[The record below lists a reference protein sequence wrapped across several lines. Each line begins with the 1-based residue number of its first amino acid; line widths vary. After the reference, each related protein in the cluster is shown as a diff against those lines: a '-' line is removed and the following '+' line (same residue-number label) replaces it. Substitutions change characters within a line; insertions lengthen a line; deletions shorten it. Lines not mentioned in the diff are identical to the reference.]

1 MSTSPTFLQ
10 YLKDRLWPAIW
21 SAFGRTFV
29 LLGLALLGWGAD
41 NLTGF
46 FAHPA
51 RAGLA
56 AVALASGLFLG
67 WLRYRTPPQPH
78 HAHDPEHWHYSLAE
92 LVFILA
98 AFGDRRN
105 VLTWAENPSLRWVGL
120 AIYLLASFYFAWA
133 NLTWVT
139 YLRREVENSL
149 EVPALLPSGPYRWTR
164 YPTLLA
170 LFLQVVGFVL
180 VFRSWVGLVFLLPL
194 LWVIFRRA
202 RIWDQELIHD
212 YPPRGATRCQT
223 SKSLIPFIY

>member
-1 MSTSPTFLQ
+1 MSTSPTFLE
-10 YLKDRLWPAIW
+10 YLKAQLWPAIW

-29 LLGLALLGWGAD
+29 LLGLALLGWGLD
-41 NLTGF
+41 DLTGF

-56 AVALASGLFLG
+56 ALALASGLFLG
-67 WLRYRTPPQPH
+67 WLRYRTPPQPNQPH
-78 HAHDPEHWHYSLAE
+78 EPEHWHYSLSE

-120 AIYLLASFYFAWA
+120 AIYLLAALYFAWA

-139 YLRREVENSL
+139 HLRRELENSL
-149 EVPALLPSGPYRWTR
+149 EVPALLTSGPYRWTR
-164 YPTLLA
+164 YPTLLG
-170 LFLQVVGFVL
+170 LFLLTSGATL

-202 RIWDQELIHD
+202 QIWDEALIRD
-212 YPPRGATRCQT
+212 YKQNGVTRCQT
-223 SKSLIPFIY
+223 SKRVIPFVY